1 MKEYTKMTDE
11 ELVVAYMDGEAR
23 AFDVILTRYQATIY
37 SYFLYVV
44 GDEDEANELFQDTF
58 VKVIVFLQEQRY
70 KPMGLFNYWL
80 IRIAHNMISDK
91 FRRNDHKLVKDV
103 NAKNDLTRIRNEA
116 ITVSP
121 YDDEM
126 IRDQAFDEL
135 HRMVNK
141 LPAEQREMVYLRYFE
156 EMSFK
161 DIAAITGVSIN
172 TPSDVCATPS
182 SISEKWP
189 TLPFSEIKND
199 LLQRRIITV
208 P

>member
-172 TPSDVCATPS
+172 TAIGRMRYAILNLRKMANVA
-182 SISEKWP
+182 I
-189 TLPFSEIKND
+189 L
-199 LLQRRIITV
+199 
-208 P
+208 

>member
-70 KPMGLFNYWL
+70 KPMGLFNYWRM
-80 IRIAHNMISDK
+80 RIAHNMISDK

-172 TPSDVCATPS
+172 TA
-182 SISEKWP
+182 
-189 TLPFSEIKND
+189 LG
-199 LLQRRIITV
+199 RMRYAIINLRKMANMV
-208 P
+208 YL

>member
-11 ELVVAYMDGEAR
+11 ELVVAYMDGEAK

-70 KPMGLFNYWL
+70 KPMVLFNYWL

-172 TPSDVCATPS
+172 TALGRMRYAILNLRKMANVA
-182 SISEKWP
+182 I
-189 TLPFSEIKND
+189 
-199 LLQRRIITV
+199 LLD
-208 P
+208 

>member
-172 TPSDVCATPS
+172 TALGRMRYAILKLRKMANVA
-182 SISEKWP
+182 I
-189 TLPFSEIKND
+189 L
-199 LLQRRIITV
+199 
-208 P
+208 

>member
-11 ELVVAYMDGEAR
+11 ELVVAYMDGEVR

-172 TPSDVCATPS
+172 TALGRMRYAILNLRKMANVA
-182 SISEKWP
+182 I
-189 TLPFSEIKND
+189 L
-199 LLQRRIITV
+199 
-208 P
+208 

>member
-23 AFDVILTRYQATIY
+23 AFDLILTRYQATIY

-172 TPSDVCATPS
+172 TALGRMRYAILNLRKMANVA
-182 SISEKWP
+182 I
-189 TLPFSEIKND
+189 L
-199 LLQRRIITV
+199 
-208 P
+208 

>member
-161 DIAAITGVSIN
+161 DIAAITGVRIN
-172 TPSDVCATPS
+172 TALGRMRYAILNLRKMANVA
-182 SISEKWP
+182 I
-189 TLPFSEIKND
+189 L
-199 LLQRRIITV
+199 
-208 P
+208 

>member
-11 ELVVAYMDGEAR
+11 ELVVAYMDGEAK

-70 KPMGLFNYWL
+70 KPMGLFNYWI

-172 TPSDVCATPS
+172 TALGRMRYAILNLRKMANVA
-182 SISEKWP
+182 I
-189 TLPFSEIKND
+189 L
-199 LLQRRIITV
+199 
-208 P
+208 

>member
-11 ELVVAYMDGEAR
+11 ELVVAYMDGEAK

-44 GDEDEANELFQDTF
+44 GDEDEANELFQDTS

-172 TPSDVCATPS
+172 TALGRMRYAILNLRKMANVA
-182 SISEKWP
+182 I
-189 TLPFSEIKND
+189 L
-199 LLQRRIITV
+199 
-208 P
+208 

>member
-172 TPSDVCATPS
+172 TALGRMRYAILNLRKMANVA
-182 SISEKWP
+182 I
-189 TLPFSEIKND
+189 
-199 LLQRRIITV
+199 LLD
-208 P
+208 

>member
-1 MKEYTKMTDE
+1 MKEYTKMTDD
-11 ELVVAYMDGEAR
+11 ELVVAYMNGEAR

-141 LPAEQREMVYLRYFE
+141 LPAEQREIVYLRYFE
-156 EMSFK
+156 VMSFK

-172 TPSDVCATPS
+172 TALGRMRYAILNLRKMANVA
-182 SISEKWP
+182 I
-189 TLPFSEIKND
+189 L
-199 LLQRRIITV
+199 
-208 P
+208 

>member
-156 EMSFK
+156 EMSCK

-172 TPSDVCATPS
+172 TALGRMRYAILNLRKMANVA
-182 SISEKWP
+182 I
-189 TLPFSEIKND
+189 L
-199 LLQRRIITV
+199 
-208 P
+208 

>member
-11 ELVVAYMDGEAR
+11 ELVVAYMDGEAK

-44 GDEDEANELFQDTF
+44 GDEDESNELFQDTF

-172 TPSDVCATPS
+172 TALGRMRYAILNLRKMANVA
-182 SISEKWP
+182 I
-189 TLPFSEIKND
+189 L
-199 LLQRRIITV
+199 
-208 P
+208 

>member
-11 ELVVAYMDGEAR
+11 ELVVAYMDGEAK

-91 FRRNDHKLVKDV
+91 FRRNDPKLVKDV

-172 TPSDVCATPS
+172 TALGRMRYAILNLRKMANVA
-182 SISEKWP
+182 I
-189 TLPFSEIKND
+189 L
-199 LLQRRIITV
+199 
-208 P
+208 

>member
-11 ELVVAYMDGEAR
+11 ELVVAYMDGEAK

-172 TPSDVCATPS
+172 TALGRMRYAILNLRKMANVA
-182 SISEKWP
+182 I
-189 TLPFSEIKND
+189 L
-199 LLQRRIITV
+199 
-208 P
+208 

>member
-141 LPAEQREMVYLRYFE
+141 LPAEQREIVYLRYFE
-156 EMSFK
+156 VMSFK

-172 TPSDVCATPS
+172 TALGRMRYAILNLRKMANVA
-182 SISEKWP
+182 I
-189 TLPFSEIKND
+189 L
-199 LLQRRIITV
+199 
-208 P
+208 

>member
-11 ELVVAYMDGEAR
+11 ELVVAYMDGEAK

-91 FRRNDHKLVKDV
+91 FRRNDHKLVTDV
-103 NAKNDLTRIRNEA
+103 NAKNDLPRIRNEA

-172 TPSDVCATPS
+172 TALGRMRYAILNLRKMANVA
-182 SISEKWP
+182 I
-189 TLPFSEIKND
+189 L
-199 LLQRRIITV
+199 
-208 P
+208 

>member
-172 TPSDVCATPS
+172 TALGRMRYAILNLRKMANMVY
-182 SISEKWP
+182 
-189 TLPFSEIKND
+189 L
-199 LLQRRIITV
+199 
-208 P
+208 

>member
-172 TPSDVCATPS
+172 TALGRMRYA
-182 SISEKWP
+182 I
-189 TLPFSEIKND
+189 LN
-199 LLQRRIITV
+199 LRRIANEHHISLSV
-208 P
+208 

>member
-172 TPSDVCATPS
+172 TALGRMRYA
-182 SISEKWP
+182 I
-189 TLPFSEIKND
+189 LN
-199 LLQRRIITV
+199 LRRMANVAIL
-208 P
+208 

>member
-23 AFDVILTRYQATIY
+23 AFDVILTRYQARIY

-44 GDEDEANELFQDTF
+44 GNEDEANELFQDTF

-172 TPSDVCATPS
+172 TALGRMRYAILNLRKMANVA
-182 SISEKWP
+182 I
-189 TLPFSEIKND
+189 L
-199 LLQRRIITV
+199 
-208 P
+208 

>member
-141 LPAEQREMVYLRYFE
+141 LPAEQREIVYLRYFE

-172 TPSDVCATPS
+172 TALGRMRYAILNLRKMANVA
-182 SISEKWP
+182 I
-189 TLPFSEIKND
+189 L
-199 LLQRRIITV
+199 
-208 P
+208 

>member
-80 IRIAHNMISDK
+80 IRIAHNMIFDK

-172 TPSDVCATPS
+172 TALGRMRYAILNLRKMANVA
-182 SISEKWP
+182 I
-189 TLPFSEIKND
+189 L
-199 LLQRRIITV
+199 
-208 P
+208 

>member
-172 TPSDVCATPS
+172 TA
-182 SISEKWP
+182 
-189 TLPFSEIKND
+189 LG
-199 LLQRRIITV
+199 RMRYAIINLRKMANMV
-208 P
+208 YL

>member
-156 EMSFK
+156 EVSCK

-172 TPSDVCATPS
+172 TALGRMRYAILNLRKMANVA
-182 SISEKWP
+182 I
-189 TLPFSEIKND
+189 L
-199 LLQRRIITV
+199 
-208 P
+208 

>member
-44 GDEDEANELFQDTF
+44 GDEDEANELFQYTF

-172 TPSDVCATPS
+172 TALGRMRYAILNLRKMANVA
-182 SISEKWP
+182 I
-189 TLPFSEIKND
+189 L
-199 LLQRRIITV
+199 
-208 P
+208 

>member
-11 ELVVAYMDGEAR
+11 ELVAAYMNGEAR

-172 TPSDVCATPS
+172 TALGRMRYAILNLRKMANVA
-182 SISEKWP
+182 I
-189 TLPFSEIKND
+189 L
-199 LLQRRIITV
+199 
-208 P
+208 

>member
-172 TPSDVCATPS
+172 TALGRMRYAILNLRKRANVA
-182 SISEKWP
+182 I
-189 TLPFSEIKND
+189 L
-199 LLQRRIITV
+199 
-208 P
+208 

>member
-44 GDEDEANELFQDTF
+44 GDEDEANELYQDTF

-172 TPSDVCATPS
+172 TALGRMRYAILNLRKMANVA
-182 SISEKWP
+182 I
-189 TLPFSEIKND
+189 L
-199 LLQRRIITV
+199 
-208 P
+208 

>member
-11 ELVVAYMDGEAR
+11 ELVVAYMDGEAK

-37 SYFLYVV
+37 SYLLYVV

-172 TPSDVCATPS
+172 TALGRMRYAILNLRKMANVA
-182 SISEKWP
+182 I
-189 TLPFSEIKND
+189 L
-199 LLQRRIITV
+199 
-208 P
+208 

>member
-141 LPAEQREMVYLRYFE
+141 LPAEQRELVYLRYFE

-172 TPSDVCATPS
+172 TALGRMRYAILNLRKMANVA
-182 SISEKWP
+182 I
-189 TLPFSEIKND
+189 L
-199 LLQRRIITV
+199 
-208 P
+208 

>member
-156 EMSFK
+156 EMSFT

-172 TPSDVCATPS
+172 TALGRMRYAILNLRKMANVA
-182 SISEKWP
+182 I
-189 TLPFSEIKND
+189 L
-199 LLQRRIITV
+199 
-208 P
+208 

>member
-11 ELVVAYMDGEAR
+11 DLVVAYMDGEAR

-172 TPSDVCATPS
+172 TALGRMRYAILNLRKMANVA
-182 SISEKWP
+182 I
-189 TLPFSEIKND
+189 L
-199 LLQRRIITV
+199 
-208 P
+208 

>member
-161 DIAAITGVSIN
+161 EIADTTSVSIN
-172 TPSDVCATPS
+172 TALGRMRYAILNLRKMANVA
-182 SISEKWP
+182 I
-189 TLPFSEIKND
+189 L
-199 LLQRRIITV
+199 
-208 P
+208 

>member
-172 TPSDVCATPS
+172 TALGRMRYAILNLRKMANVA
-182 SISEKWP
+182 I
-189 TLPFSEIKND
+189 L
-199 LLQRRIITV
+199 
-208 P
+208 

>member
-11 ELVVAYMDGEAR
+11 ELVVAYMNGEAR

-172 TPSDVCATPS
+172 TALGRMRYA
-182 SISEKWP
+182 ILNLRKMANIAI
-189 TLPFSEIKND
+189 L
-199 LLQRRIITV
+199 
-208 P
+208 

>member
-172 TPSDVCATPS
+172 TALGRMRS
-182 SISEKWP
+182 SISEKWL

>member
-11 ELVVAYMDGEAR
+11 ELVVAYMNGEAR

-172 TPSDVCATPS
+172 TALGRMRYAILNLRKMANVA
-182 SISEKWP
+182 I
-189 TLPFSEIKND
+189 L
-199 LLQRRIITV
+199 
-208 P
+208 

>member
-161 DIAAITGVSIN
+161 DIAAITDVSIN
-172 TPSDVCATPS
+172 TALGRMRYAILNLRKMANVA
-182 SISEKWP
+182 I
-189 TLPFSEIKND
+189 L
-199 LLQRRIITV
+199 
-208 P
+208 

>member
-11 ELVVAYMDGEAR
+11 ELVVAYMDGEAK

-172 TPSDVCATPS
+172 TALGRMRYAILNLRKMANVA
-182 SISEKWP
+182 I
-189 TLPFSEIKND
+189 
-199 LLQRRIITV
+199 LLD
-208 P
+208 